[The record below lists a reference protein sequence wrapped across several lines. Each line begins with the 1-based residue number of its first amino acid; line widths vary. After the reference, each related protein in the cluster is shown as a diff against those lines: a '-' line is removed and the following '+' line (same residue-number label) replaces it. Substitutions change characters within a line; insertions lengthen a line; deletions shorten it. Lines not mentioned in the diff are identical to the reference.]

1 MKKAKY
7 LCLAVFAAAAL
18 AGCSSTSDSEGAL
31 PELYLR
37 GTMNDYGVKPEFL
50 LKQTGDEGLCA
61 DAKLSAGDGYTK
73 FKFADAGWT
82 PGANYGYADTGL
94 YEEGGAPLKLN
105 PNSKFEDLSFQP
117 KEDGVYRFCMVKQGK
132 DYYAVVKAVK

>member
-82 PGANYGYADTGL
+82 L
-94 YEEGGAPLKLN
+94 APTTAMPTPACMKKAA
-105 PNSKFEDLSFQP
+105 PRSNSTRIRSLRICRSSP
-117 KEDGVYRFCMVKQGK
+117 RRT
-132 DYYAVVKAVK
+132 ASTASAW